1 MQQYSRIGT
10 GRALS
15 RALLG
20 WTAFVV
26 ASALAG
32 VGAVHA
38 RTAGAGEAVVAAVP
52 AAITLGVTVP
62 LVLLVHRR
70 HRTAMALRRPGR
82 AVTGVAVTAAAA
94 ALVFGLALLA
104 GGLRITAVDLP
115 ALVTFLVTNTALA
128 LALEALPE
136 ELALRGSVY
145 GSLAEVSRG
154 WVAGV
159 ATTGA
164 FLVAPAASIGLAAGI
179 GRALG
184 LPVPPPTFAPGGQDP
199 VAYAV
204 VLAVFGTVLVLAR
217 AATGSVWTGV
227 GVHLTF
233 LTVNRALLSGGRLD
247 TGLSLDASPGS
258 ELLVLVYLLLAAA
271 VFAVLIRSRSRT
283 RRRAAAAA
291 ALPGRG

>member
-1 MQQYSRIGT
+1 MG
-10 GRALS
+10 A
-15 RALLG
+15 AC
-20 WTAFVV
+20 
-26 ASALAG
+26 AG
-32 VGAVHA
+32 
-38 RTAGAGEAVVAAVP
+38 TAGAGDAVVAAVP

-62 LVLLVHRR
+62 LVLLVHRLD
-70 HRTAMALRRPGR
+70 RTALALRRPGR
-82 AVTGVAVTAAAA
+82 AATGVAVTAAAA
-94 ALVFGLALLA
+94 ALVFGPALLA
-104 GGLRITAVDLP
+104 GGMRVTAVDLS
-115 ALVTFLVTNTALA
+115 ALVTFLVTNTVLA

-154 WVAGV
+154 WVAGAV
-159 ATTGA
+159 TTGA
-164 FLVAPAASIGLAAGI
+164 FVVAPGASISLAALV

-184 LPVPPPTFAPGGQDP
+184 LPVPPPSFAPDGQDP

-233 LTVNRALLSGGRLD
+233 LTVNRALLGGGRLD

-271 VFAVLIRSRSRT
+271 VFAVLTRSRTRT
-283 RRRAAAAA
+283 RRRAGTAA
-291 ALPGRG
+291 ALPARG